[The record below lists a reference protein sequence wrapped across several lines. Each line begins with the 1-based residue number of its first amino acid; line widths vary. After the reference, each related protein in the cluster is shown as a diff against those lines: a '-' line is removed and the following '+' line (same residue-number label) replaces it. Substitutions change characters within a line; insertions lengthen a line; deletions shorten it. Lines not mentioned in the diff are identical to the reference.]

1 MYVCFDNRNPPR
13 KTLLA
18 GLKIA
23 QLSNLENCIYKKME
37 LYKTLGLNMQA
48 NSQNSNK
55 SQNAYKHS

>member
-1 MYVCFDNRNPPR
+1 MYVCFDNRNPPH
-13 KTLLA
+13 KTPLA

-23 QLSNLENCIYKKME
+23 QLSNLENCIYKKIE

-48 NSQNSNK
+48 NSQHSNK